1 MQNDIMKCGLIEET
15 ESHFIDSIEKE
26 AYVWCEKNWK
36 HDDYEHRHS
45 RAQLTFVEEGYQY
58 FHIDRK
64 IYLVPQHH
72 VIWIPSEKGH
82 KITSEAQTVNL
93 MVFLFKSVFEDEFY
107 KNVQVFAAPP
117 VLKEM
122 LLYASKWNQSLG
134 ENEEQDVFFKAIL
147 KSLPNFCKESSSLE
161 IPVPADTRLIPVC
174 NEINTHF
181 KYNLDI
187 DSLAEKAQ
195 MSVRSLQR
203 IFKNETGITLQKYL
217 QLTRI
222 LKSIELI
229 DTRQYT
235 LSEVAYKV
243 GYQSLS
249 AFTSSYFT
257 IMQEKPKVKKD
268 HGVSS

>member
-1 MQNDIMKCGLIEET
+1 MKCGLIEKT
-15 ESHFIDSIEKE
+15 QSQFVDAIEKE
-26 AYVWCEKNWK
+26 AYVWCEKDWK
-36 HDDYEHRHS
+36 HDDYEHVHN
-45 RAQLTFVEEGYQY
+45 RAQLTFVEDGYQY
-58 FHIDRK
+58 FHIDQK

-72 VIWIPSEKGH
+72 VIWVPSGKGH
-82 KITSEAQTVNL
+82 KITSEAKTVNL
-93 MVFLFKSVFEDEFY
+93 MVFLFKSVFEDDFY
-107 KNVQVFAAPP
+107 QNVHVFTVPP

-122 LLYASKWNQSLG
+122 LLYASKWNQSLD
-134 ENEEQDVFFKAIL
+134 ENEEQYIFFKAIL
-147 KSLPNFCKESSSLE
+147 KSLPNFCKESNGLE
-161 IPVPADTRLIPVC
+161 IPIPKDTRLIPVC
-174 NEINTHF
+174 NDINANF

-187 DSLAEKAQ
+187 DSLADKAQ

-229 DTRQYT
+229 DTKQYT

-249 AFTSSYFT
+249 AFTSSYFAV
-257 IMQEKPKVKKD
+257 MKAKPKVYK
-268 HGVSS
+268 H

>member
-1 MQNDIMKCGLIEET
+1 MKCGLIEKAKSQFVDT
-15 ESHFIDSIEKE
+15 IEKE
-26 AYVWCEKNWK
+26 AYVWCEKDWK
-36 HDDYEHRHS
+36 HDEYEHVHH

-58 FHIDRK
+58 FHIDQK

-72 VIWIPSEKGH
+72 VIWIPSGKAH

-93 MVFLFKSVFEDEFY
+93 TVFLFKSVFEDEFY
-107 KNVQVFAAPP
+107 RNVQVFTAPS

-122 LLYASKWNQSLG
+122 LLYASKWNQSLI
-134 ENEEQDVFFKAIL
+134 ENEEQDLFLKAIL
-147 KSLPNFCKESSSLE
+147 KSLPNFCKESNGLE
-161 IPVPADTRLIPVC
+161 IPVPSDIRLIPVC
-174 NEINTHF
+174 QDINSNF
-181 KYNLDI
+181 KYNMDI

-203 IFKNETGITLQKYL
+203 TFKNETGITLQKYH

-229 DTRQYT
+229 DTRKFT

-249 AFTSSYFT
+249 AFTSSYFAVMKT
-257 IMQEKPKVKKD
+257 KPIVRKS

>member
-1 MQNDIMKCGLIEET
+1 MKCGLIEKT
-15 ESHFIDSIEKE
+15 QSQF
-26 AYVWCEKNWK
+26 V
-36 HDDYEHRHS
+36 HDDYEHVHN
-45 RAQLTFVEEGYQY
+45 RAQLTFVEDGYQY
-58 FHIDRK
+58 FHIDQK

-72 VIWIPSEKGH
+72 VIWVPSGKGH
-82 KITSEAQTVNL
+82 KITSEAKTVNL
-93 MVFLFKSVFEDEFY
+93 MVFLFKSVFEDDFY
-107 KNVQVFAAPP
+107 QNVHVFTVPP

-122 LLYASKWNQSLG
+122 LLYASKWNQSLD
-134 ENEEQDVFFKAIL
+134 ENEEQDIFFKAIL
-147 KSLPNFCKESSSLE
+147 KSLPNFCKESNGLE
-161 IPVPADTRLIPVC
+161 IPIPKDTRLIPVC
-174 NEINTHF
+174 NDINANF

-187 DSLAEKAQ
+187 DSLADKAQ

-229 DTRQYT
+229 DTKQYT

-249 AFTSSYFT
+249 AFTSSYFAVMKT
-257 IMQEKPKVKKD
+257 KPKVYK
-268 HGVSS
+268 H

>member
-1 MQNDIMKCGLIEET
+1 MKCGLIEKT
-15 ESHFIDSIEKE
+15 ESQFVDTIEKD
-26 AYVWCEKNWK
+26 AYVWLEKNWK
-36 HDDYEHRHS
+36 HDAYEHVHN
-45 RAQLTFVEEGYQY
+45 RAQLTFVEDGYQY
-58 FHIDRK
+58 FHIDQK

-72 VIWIPSEKGH
+72 VIWVPSEKAH
-82 KITSEAQTVNL
+82 KITSEAKTVNL
-93 MVFLFKSVFEDEFY
+93 MVFLFKTVFEEDFY
-107 KNVQVFAAPP
+107 QNVHVFAVPP

-122 LLYASKWNQSLG
+122 LLYASKWNQSLD
-134 ENEEQDVFFKAIL
+134 ENEEQDIFFKAIL
-147 KSLPNFCKESSSLE
+147 KSLPNFCRESDGLE
-161 IPVPADTRLIPVC
+161 IPIPKDTRLIPVC
-174 NEINTHF
+174 NEINSNF

-187 DSLAEKAQ
+187 DSLAAKAQ

-229 DTRQYT
+229 DSQQYT

-249 AFTSSYFT
+249 AFTSSYFAV
-257 IMQEKPKVKKD
+257 MKAKPKVNK
-268 HGVSS
+268 H

>member
-1 MQNDIMKCGLIEET
+1 MQNDNMRCGLIEKSQ
-15 ESHFIDSIEKE
+15 SHFVDTIKKE
-26 AYVWCEKNWK
+26 AYIWCEKDWK
-36 HDDYEHRHS
+36 HDDYEHVHN
-45 RAQLTFVEEGYQY
+45 RAQLTFVEDGYQY
-58 FHIDRK
+58 FHIDQK

-72 VIWIPSEKGH
+72 VIWIPSKKAH
-82 KITSEAQTVNL
+82 KITSEATTVNL
-93 MVFLFKSVFEDEFY
+93 MVFLFKSVFEEDFY
-107 KNVQVFAAPP
+107 QNVHVFAVPA

-122 LLYASKWNQSLG
+122 LLYASKWNQSLD
-134 ENEEQDVFFKAIL
+134 ENEEQDIFFKAIL
-147 KSLPNFCKESSSLE
+147 KSLPNFCKESNGLE
-161 IPVPADTRLIPVC
+161 IPIPKDSRLIPVC
-174 NEINTHF
+174 NDINVNF

-187 DSLAEKAQ
+187 DALADKAQ

-229 DTRQYT
+229 DTKQYT

-249 AFTSSYFT
+249 AFTSSYFAV
-257 IMQEKPKVKKD
+257 MKAKPKMYRN
-268 HGVSS
+268 

>member
-1 MQNDIMKCGLIEET
+1 MKCGLLEKT
-15 ESHFIDSIEKE
+15 ESQFVDTIDKE

-36 HDDYEHRHS
+36 HDDYEHIHH

-58 FHIDRK
+58 FHIDHK

-72 VIWIPSEKGH
+72 VIWVPSGKAH
-82 KITSEAQTVNL
+82 QITSEAKTVNL
-93 MVFLFKSVFEDEFY
+93 MVFLFKSVFEEEFY
-107 KNVQVFAAPP
+107 QNIHVFAVPT

-122 LLYASKWNQSLG
+122 LLYASKWNKSLI
-134 ENEEQDVFFKAIL
+134 ENDEQDIFFKAIL
-147 KSLPNFCKESSSLE
+147 KSLPNFCKESNGLE
-161 IPVPADTRLIPVC
+161 IPVPTDARLIPVC
-174 NEINTHF
+174 NEINANF

-187 DSLAEKAQ
+187 DSLAEKAK

-229 DTRQYT
+229 DSQQYT
-235 LSEVAYKV
+235 LSEIAYKI

-257 IMQEKPKVKKD
+257 VMKAKPGNNKNKRE
-268 HGVSS
+268 H

>member
-1 MQNDIMKCGLIEET
+1 MKCGLT
-15 ESHFIDSIEKE
+15 EKSDSKFVDTIEKE
-26 AYVWCEKNWK
+26 AYVWCEKDWK
-36 HDDYEHRHS
+36 HDSYEHMHNRS
-45 RAQLTFVEEGYQY
+45 QLTFVEDGYQY

-72 VIWIPSEKGH
+72 VIWIPSGKAH
-82 KITSEAQTVNL
+82 KITSEATTVNL
-93 MVFLFKSVFEDEFY
+93 MVFLFKSVFDEDFY
-107 KNVQVFAAPP
+107 QQVQVFAVPP

-122 LLYASKWNQSLG
+122 LLYASKWNQSLT
-134 ENEEQDVFFKAIL
+134 ENEEQEIFFKAIL
-147 KSLPNFCKESSSLE
+147 KSLPNFCRESNRLE

-174 NEINTHF
+174 NEINSSF
-181 KYNLDI
+181 KYSLNI

-229 DTRQYT
+229 DTKQYT

-249 AFTSSYFT
+249 AFTTSYFAV
-257 IMQEKPKVKKD
+257 MKAKPGLNR
-268 HGVSS
+268 HQGVSS

>member
-1 MQNDIMKCGLIEET
+1 MKCGLIEKT
-15 ESHFIDSIEKE
+15 ESQFVDTIGKE
-26 AYVWCEKNWK
+26 AYVWCEKDWK
-36 HDDYEHRHS
+36 HDDYEHVHN
-45 RAQLTFVEEGYQY
+45 RAQLTFVEDGYQY
-58 FHIDRK
+58 FHINQK

-72 VIWIPSEKGH
+72 VIWVPSGKAH
-82 KITSEAQTVNL
+82 KITSEAKTVNL
-93 MVFLFKSVFEDEFY
+93 MVFLFKSVFEEDFY
-107 KNVQVFAAPP
+107 QNVHVFAVPS

-122 LLYASKWNQSLG
+122 LLYASKWNQSLD
-134 ENEEQDVFFKAIL
+134 ENEEQDIFFKAIL
-147 KSLPNFCKESSSLE
+147 KSLPNFCKESSGLE
-161 IPVPADTRLIPVC
+161 IPIPQDMRLIPVC
-174 NEINTHF
+174 NDINSNF

-187 DSLAEKAQ
+187 DSLAAKAQ

-203 IFKNETGITLQKYL
+203 NFKNETGITLQKYL

-229 DTRQYT
+229 DTKQYT

-257 IMQEKPKVKKD
+257 VMKAKPKSHKN
-268 HGVSS
+268 HGFSS

>member
-1 MQNDIMKCGLIEET
+1 MKCGLIEKAERQFVDT
-15 ESHFIDSIEKE
+15 IEKE
-26 AYVWCEKNWK
+26 AYVWCEKDWK
-36 HDDYEHRHS
+36 HDDHEHVHN

-64 IYLVPQHH
+64 IYLVPQYH
-72 VIWIPSEKGH
+72 VIWIPSGKAH
-82 KITSEAQTVNL
+82 KITSESKVVNL
-93 MVFLFKSVFEDEFY
+93 MVFLFKSVFEEDFY
-107 KNVQVFAAPP
+107 RNVQVFAVPP
-117 VLKEM
+117 VLREM
-122 LLYASKWNQSLG
+122 LLYASKWNKSLT
-134 ENEEQDVFFKAIL
+134 ENEEQDIFFKAIL
-147 KSLPNFCKESSSLE
+147 KSLPNFCRESTGLE
-161 IPVPADTRLIPVC
+161 IHVPTDIRLIPVC
-174 NEINTHF
+174 YEINSNF

-187 DSLAEKAQ
+187 DLLAEKAQ

-229 DTRQYT
+229 DTQQYT

-249 AFTSSYFT
+249 AFTASYFAV
-257 IMQEKPKVKKD
+257 MKMKPKLNKNQRT
-268 HGVSS
+268 SS

>member
-1 MQNDIMKCGLIEET
+1 MKCGLIEKT
-15 ESHFIDSIEKE
+15 ESHFVDSINKE

-36 HDDYEHRHS
+36 HDDYEHKHS

-58 FHIDRK
+58 FHIDQK

-72 VIWIPSEKGH
+72 VIWIPSEKAH

-107 KNVQVFAAPP
+107 RHVQVFAVPA

-122 LLYASKWNQSLG
+122 LLYASKWNQLLD
-134 ENEEQDVFFKAIL
+134 ENEEQDIFFKAIL
-147 KSLPNFCKESSSLE
+147 KSLPNFCKESSSLQ
-161 IPVPADTRLIPVC
+161 IPVPTDSRLIPVC
-174 NEINTHF
+174 NEINSNF
-181 KYNLDI
+181 KYNPDM
-187 DSLAEKAQ
+187 DALAEKAQ

-203 IFKNETGITLQKYL
+203 IFKNETGITIQKYL

-249 AFTSSYFT
+249 AFTSSYFA
-257 IMQEKPKVKKD
+257 IMQTKPKVNKNQ
-268 HGVSS
+268 GVSS

>member
-1 MQNDIMKCGLIEET
+1 MQNDKLKCGLFEKS
-15 ESHFIDSIEKE
+15 ESQFVDTIEKE
-26 AYVWCEKNWK
+26 AYVWCEKDWR
-36 HDDYEHRHS
+36 HDTYEHVHD

-58 FHIDRK
+58 FHIDQK

-72 VIWIPSEKGH
+72 VIWIPSKKAH
-82 KITSEAQTVNL
+82 KITSEAKTVNL
-93 MVFLFKSVFEDEFY
+93 MVFLFKSVFEDDFY
-107 KNVQVFAAPP
+107 NNVQVFAAPP

-122 LLYASKWNQSLG
+122 LFYASKWNQSLL
-134 ENEEQDVFFKAIL
+134 ENEEQDIFFRAIL
-147 KSLPNFCKESSSLE
+147 KSLPNLYKESNGLE
-161 IPVPADTRLIPVC
+161 IPVPMDTRLIPVC
-174 NEINTHF
+174 NDINANF

-187 DSLAEKAQ
+187 DSLAEKAT

-229 DTRQYT
+229 DTQHYT
-235 LSEVAYKV
+235 LSEIAYKV

-249 AFTSSYFT
+249 AFTNAYFAV
-257 IMQEKPKVKKD
+257 MKAKPKIYKN
-268 HGVSS
+268 